1 MNMVGYI
8 NANYRQTLM
17 VDNDK
22 ENAEPSPPPQPK
34 PQKVKKE
41 PNSWDCP
48 KIEYISQES
57 FDQLNRH
64 QRGSLKY
71 AHLNQATDEV
81 SFKATQQKKDNLP
94 VQINEIIKQKYQLL
108 HKVKGK
114 PKLAKKYPNVERYQ
128 IDMADQQDRINKN
141 KCNLLI

>member
-1 MNMVGYI
+1 MTESLFREILSKIEDDNAKRRAKTREIEILTANMNMVGYI

-22 ENAEPSPPPQPK
+22 ENAEPSPPPQSE

-48 KIEYISQES
+48 KIDYILQES

-81 SFKATQQKKDNLP
+81 SFKATQQKK
-94 VQINEIIKQKYQLL
+94 IISPFRLTK
-108 HKVKGK
+108 
-114 PKLAKKYPNVERYQ
+114 
-128 IDMADQQDRINKN
+128 
-141 KCNLLI
+141 